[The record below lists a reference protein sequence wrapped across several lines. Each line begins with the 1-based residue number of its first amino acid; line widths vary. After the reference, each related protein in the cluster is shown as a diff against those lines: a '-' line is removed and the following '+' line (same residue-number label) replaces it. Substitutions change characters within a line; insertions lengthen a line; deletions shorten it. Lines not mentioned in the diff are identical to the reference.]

1 MQLGWKGTGRQEEL
15 WVHPRSR
22 EPGAWLWLAC
32 SVQRGQDAGA
42 ITCIP
47 RLQWTVCPAPML
59 SCSEHCAHLHPHPT
73 RSSVAPR
80 SLAPHRS
87 CSWFLIP
94 ASTQQCCWHRVPSPG
109 WLTGTICCP
118 GAFSPLSLLLA
129 KSLEEE
135 PDQRGVVE
143 GGTGCAAPA
152 LPLLGQDEVV
162 PPHARVKGM
171 LPPTLGAESLRDK
184 CCRQRRPRRGMSSL
198 LIPLGRRQPGMGAF
212 PNEKQSPSLG
222 PVPVKMNLC
231 LCFRCH
237 VLRGQSRGSV
247 ERGGTGQRGGGIL
260 AGEHPWAAGSL
271 RALDGSRTIPTPLV
285 VSRLGLRRAE

>member
-1 MQLGWKGTGRQEEL
+1 
-15 WVHPRSR
+15 
-22 EPGAWLWLAC
+22 
-32 SVQRGQDAGA
+32 
-42 ITCIP
+42 
-47 RLQWTVCPAPML
+47 ML

-94 ASTQQCCWHRVPSPG
+94 ASTQQCCWHHVPSPG

-129 KSLEEE
+129 KSLEGE

-152 LPLLGQDEVV
+152 LPLLGQGEVV
-162 PPHARVKGM
+162 PPHASVKGM

-184 CCRQRRPRRGMSSL
+184 CCRQCRPRRGMSSL

-237 VLRGQSRGSV
+237 VLCGQSRGSV

-271 RALDGSRTIPTPLV
+271 RALDGSRRIPTPLV
-285 VSRLGLRRAE
+285 VSRLGLHRAE